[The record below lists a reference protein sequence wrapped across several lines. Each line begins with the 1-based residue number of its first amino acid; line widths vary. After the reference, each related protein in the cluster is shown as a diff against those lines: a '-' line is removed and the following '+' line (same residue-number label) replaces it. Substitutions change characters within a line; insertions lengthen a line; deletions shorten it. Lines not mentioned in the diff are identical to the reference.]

1 MCSGFPSIGFMHVL
15 SGMLKNLG
23 WSDEDRPAPKADV
36 AGRAITDPTETKKS
50 HSHRRAV
57 GEAAIIIVM
66 RRLRTG
72 KTGEVQVGQKT
83 TPGQK
88 EQGRMDKENSPGWMG
103 EKKDQN
109 LCSRKRAGDGLKI

>member
-1 MCSGFPSIGFMHVL
+1 
-15 SGMLKNLG
+15 MLKNLG

-72 KTGEVQVGQKT
+72 KTGERSKLAKRRPQDRKSKGEWTRRTPQVGWERKKT
-83 TPGQK
+83 KTYAREKGQ
-88 EQGRMDKENSPGWMG
+88 EMG
-103 EKKDQN
+103 
-109 LCSRKRAGDGLKI
+109 